1 MKRIMLASLL
11 VITAG
16 ATGVM
21 AQKGNQ
27 KGDAASASGPKIKS
41 KAEATAFQAMVA
53 AQQNP
58 DEEIKAAED
67 FADKFADSDFKDIA
81 YFLEANAYQAKKDP
95 AKAQI
100 YAQRAADANPKNFQ
114 ADILVAELITRSTR
128 ENDLDRDDKLAKAD
142 KASNDAIAA
151 LSTAQKPNP
160 QLSDQDWEKDKKDL
174 TARAHDLLGT
184 SAMTRKKYDDAI
196 THFKQAVDGAADPEP
211 AYKVR
216 LATAYD
222 NAGQYDQAIT
232 MAESVM
238 NDDKVPQVFKQFA
251 QSVRASAVVAKRK
264 KEGGAAAPA
273 TPGAPGTAAPG
284 QAAPAPA
291 APAQPPANPK

>member
-11 VITAG
+11 VMTAG

-27 KGDAASASGPKIKS
+27 KGDAASAPAGPKIKS
-41 KAEATAFQAMVA
+41 KAEAAAFQAMIT

-58 DEEIKAAED
+58 DEEIKADEE
-67 FADKFADSDFKDIA
+67 FVDKFADSDFKDIA
-81 YFLEANAYQAKKDP
+81 LYLEASAYEQKKDP

-100 YAQRAADANPKNFQ
+100 YAQRAVDANPKNFQ
-114 ADILVAELITRSTR
+114 ASLMLAELITRSTR

-142 KASNDAIAA
+142 KASNDAITT

-160 QLSDQDWEKDKKDL
+160 QLSDQQWENSKKDL
-174 TARAHDLLGT
+174 TARAQDLLGV

-196 THFKQAVDGAADPEP
+196 THFKAAVDTAADPEP

-216 LATAYD
+216 LASAYES
-222 NAGQYDQAIT
+222 AGQYDQAIT
-232 MAESVM
+232 TAESVM
-238 NDDKVPQVFKQFA
+238 NDDKVPQVFKQVA
-251 QSVRASAVVAKRK
+251 QSVRAGAVVAKRK
-264 KEGGAAAPA
+264 KEGASATPA
-273 TPGAPGTAAPG
+273 TPGTPGTPAAPG
-284 QAAPAPA
+284 QAP
-291 APAQPPANPK
+291 PAQPAPNQK